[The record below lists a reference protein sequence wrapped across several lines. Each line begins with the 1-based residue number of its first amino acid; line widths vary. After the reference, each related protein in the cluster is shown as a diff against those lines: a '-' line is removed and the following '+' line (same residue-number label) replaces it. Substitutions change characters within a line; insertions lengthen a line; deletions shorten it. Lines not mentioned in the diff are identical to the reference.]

1 MLIDAAEAVK
11 IIKRYDDRGLTLDE
25 VTRITDGIAKEIE
38 AMPKV
43 DAVEVVRCHECI
55 MHNKCNTEEAYKL
68 CRIENPFCCA
78 GKRREPVRR
87 KLPEEEY
94 RFLMNRFMRQE

>member
-11 IIKRYDDRGLTLDE
+11 IIKRYDDRGIALDE
-25 VTRITDGIAKEIE
+25 VTRITDGIAREIE

-78 GKRREPVRR
+78 GKRREPQA
-87 KLPEEEY
+87 EDADENS
-94 RFLMNRFMRQE
+94 FLMQRFMKQE